1 MNLKGTSL
9 LLTKM
14 FLFCFDRVQKKK
26 GDLRRGPSF
35 NQNLNY
41 EKIYVSQISVFI
53 FNYQTNFKEK

>member
-14 FLFCFDRVQKKK
+14 FLFFFFRVQKKK

-53 FNYQTNFKEK
+53 FNYQANFKEK